1 MKKYCPICFREMSTN
16 SNGKIYRHGFKRN
29 RWIFNGTPKL
39 KSTKYK
45 KVDSSPCRGSG
56 KIGLTLKQ
64 LKKVKKND

>member
-1 MKKYCPICFREMSTN
+1 MKKYCPICFREMST
-16 SNGKIYRHGFKRN
+16 STNGKIYRHGFKKN

-39 KSTKYK
+39 KNEEYK

-64 LKKVKKND
+64 LKRQRENG